1 MKLTVVAAVSL
12 MPNVEHAR
20 AHRESIAEMIGEG
33 EDDDGGLAPD
43 IEGRSLL
50 FSLVLS
56 VVIWSYPLLFGLI
69 RCSFVIAPGNVAR
82 ARLSLCRTPR
92 PMSTKC

>member
-12 MPNVEHAR
+12 MPNVEHAK

-43 IEGRSLL
+43 IEGPSTGYLNLSL
-50 FSLVLS
+50 FRCPFG
-56 VVIWSYPLLFGLI
+56 PLL
-69 RCSFVIAPGNVAR
+69 
-82 ARLSLCRTPR
+82 LSD
-92 PMSTKC
+92 